1 MLQDVPTMSRDN
13 IYQARFQIAGIIA
26 QSRGLMAALERDT
39 ETRAQGNMLRREI
52 DAAESALLSVT
63 RPR

>member
-1 MLQDVPTMSRDN
+1 MLQDIPSMSRDE
-13 IYQARFQIAGIIA
+13 IYSARYEIAGLIA
-26 QSRGLMAALERDT
+26 QSRGLMVTLERDM

-52 DAAESALLSVT
+52 DAAEDALLSVT

>member
-1 MLQDVPTMSRDN
+1 MLQDIPHMSRDD
-13 IYQARFQIAGIIA
+13 IYRARFEIAGLIV
-26 QSRGLMAALERDT
+26 QSRSLMTALERDK
-39 ETRAQGNMLRREI
+39 ESRAQGNALRREI

>member
-1 MLQDVPTMSRDN
+1 MLQDVPAMTRDE
-13 IYQARFQIAGIIA
+13 IYRARYEIAGLIV
-26 QSRGLMAALERDT
+26 QTRGLVTMLERDKD
-39 ETRAQGNMLRREI
+39 TRTQGNMLQREV

>member
-1 MLQDVPTMSRDN
+1 MLQDIPNMSRDD
-13 IYQARFQIAGIIA
+13 IYHARFEIAGIIT
-26 QSRGLMAALERDT
+26 QSRGLMTALERDK

-63 RPR
+63 RP

>member
-1 MLQDVPTMSRDN
+1 MLQDIPFMSRDD
-13 IYQARFQIAGIIA
+13 IYSARYEIAGLIA
-26 QSRGLMAALERDT
+26 QSRGLMTALERDI

>member
-1 MLQDVPTMSRDN
+1 MLQDIPHMTPDEV
-13 IYQARFQIAGIIA
+13 YHARFEIAGLIA
-26 QSRGLMAALERDT
+26 QSRGLVTLLERDA
-39 ETRAQGNMLRREI
+39 ETRSQGNALRREV